1 MLKMTKKPFQWPVF
15 CKRQSYVTL
24 ICNHKVHNIVGLY
37 MLLPRLLRAEQSFST
52 FLSPYRR
59 FEKNEALCTS
69 WNFEQFLVIEVMW
82 KVYPKAKTCLKYDVF
97 LTYMYKYD
105 HINFIILYEDISD
118 NQY

>member
-24 ICNHKVHNIVGLY
+24 ICNHKVHNIVGSY

-69 WNFEQFLVIEVMW
+69 
-82 KVYPKAKTCLKYDVF
+82 
-97 LTYMYKYD
+97 
-105 HINFIILYEDISD
+105 
-118 NQY
+118 